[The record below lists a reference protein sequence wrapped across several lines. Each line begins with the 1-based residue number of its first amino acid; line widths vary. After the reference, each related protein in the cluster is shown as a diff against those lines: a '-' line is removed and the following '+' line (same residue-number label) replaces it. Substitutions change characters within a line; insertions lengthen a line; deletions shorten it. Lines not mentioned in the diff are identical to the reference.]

1 MTQIQV
7 GQRKTRKGVVLSNKM
22 QKTLVVRVD
31 RVMRHPQYD
40 KVITRSKRYYAH
52 CEDPSVKVGDTVNIM
67 ETRPLSR
74 LKRWCVIGTNK
85 ENQA

>member
-1 MTQIQV
+1 MKEPIV
-7 GQRKTRKGVVLSNKM
+7 VCRKVRKGIVLSNKM

-31 RVMRHPQYD
+31 RVMRHPQYG

-52 CEDPSVKVGDTVNIM
+52 CEDPNVKVGDSVRIM

-74 LKRWCVIGTNK
+74 LKRWCVVG
-85 ENQA
+85 QAAGQGE

>member
-1 MTQIQV
+1 MEKAIENPV
-7 GQRKTRKGVVLSNKM
+7 VVRRKVRQGVVLSNKM

-31 RVMRHPQYD
+31 RVMRHAKYG

-52 CEDPSVKVGDTVNIM
+52 CEDTSVKVGDSVRII

-74 LKRWCVIGTNK
+74 LKRWRVVGQG
-85 ENQA
+85 E